1 MRRRICVAIVLARF
15 ARAMAPKD
23 ALSMCRTRSSSK
35 SAGSA
40 ITRSSCAGTTVIA
53 PVFTHTITLDIS
65 VPAAVAQ
72 PSERAASSS
81 TQIFAITNGCQ
92 VRRKTCGPSALDITT
107 GNFYSPFLL
116 KKLIFGVCC
125 CRARVAELADEL
137 DLGSSGQ
144 PWGFE
149 SPLSHHA
156 FQRKMRFLSVK
167 VLRVW
172 HGGPQLI

>member
-1 MRRRICVAIVLARF
+1 MVTWVSMRRRICAGIVHARF
-15 ARAMAPKD
+15 ARATAPKD
-23 ALSMCRTRSSSK
+23 ALSMCRTRRLMK
-35 SAGSA
+35 SAGSV

-53 PVFTHTITLDIS
+53 LVFTHTITLDTS

-81 TQIFAITNGCQ
+81 AQDLGHHKWLAKCP
-92 VRRKTCGPSALDITT
+92 RKIYRPSALDITN

-116 KKLIFGVCC
+116 KKLIFRS
-125 CRARVAELADEL
+125 RARVAELADAL

-149 SPLSHHA
+149 SPLSHHE
-156 FQRKMRFLSVK
+156 FQRMTRQFLLLK
-167 VLRVW
+167 
-172 HGGPQLI
+172 GGG

>member
-1 MRRRICVAIVLARF
+1 
-15 ARAMAPKD
+15 MAAKCGP
-23 ALSMCRTRSSSK
+23 
-35 SAGSA
+35 
-40 ITRSSCAGTTVIA
+40 
-53 PVFTHTITLDIS
+53 
-65 VPAAVAQ
+65 
-72 PSERAASSS
+72 
-81 TQIFAITNGCQ
+81 
-92 VRRKTCGPSALDITT
+92 KTCGPSALDITT

-125 CRARVAELADEL
+125 GRARVAELADAL

-156 FQRKMRFLSVK
+156 FQRKVRFLFVK

-172 HGGPQLI
+172 HGWAAIDLTVFSSGSESAIGWLE